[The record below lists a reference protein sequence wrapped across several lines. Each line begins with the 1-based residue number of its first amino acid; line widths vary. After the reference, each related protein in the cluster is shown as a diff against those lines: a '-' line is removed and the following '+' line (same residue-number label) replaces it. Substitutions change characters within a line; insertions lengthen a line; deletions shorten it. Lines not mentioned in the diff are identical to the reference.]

1 MQPPPTQVFQ
11 SQDLLTLVVAFCP
24 REAML
29 VSRTLS
35 GAARER
41 VALLWRRVVGRLR
54 RFKHTRFA
62 WHVVELLWSSR
73 RQLSMWWTET
83 CPE

>member
-11 SQDLLTLVVAFCP
+11 SQDLLTLVVVFCT

-35 GAARER
+35 EAARER
-41 VALLWRRVVGRLR
+41 VALLWRRVVGWLLR

-62 WHVVELLWSSR
+62 WHVVELWSSAAD
-73 RQLSMWWTET
+73 
-83 CPE
+83 